1 VTVSANVDFNVALDN
16 FKQTYAPDL
25 QDNRPAF
32 MVLQEL
38 LKANRG
44 NFEMGAKVNIPVLL
58 SHQGGES
65 YGLSGDTS
73 NLGSPVSLE
82 IKDAQSDQFEIT
94 LPVRMPFG
102 MISKAQQ
109 SEKARFADKARLLL
123 LAGDTGAKRA
133 NELALLH
140 GRNSFGK
147 ILNTTGSS
155 GTTLVVQLTPDSWS
169 DGIWGA
175 ADNLPFD
182 TYSNQ
187 DATGT
192 KRNANADFNL
202 TAVDFANRKLTFTGN
217 ASDVTAT
224 LANDFIVPRGS
235 GAATAKVLPGLMYQ
249 AALGAGST
257 HLNISTNYTMW
268 RAKAVPITGAIT
280 FGKLVSGISPAVAHG
295 ADGKF
300 VGLASPRNYA
310 DLIKDLASARRLDA
324 SYSETKMKNGAQAV
338 EYRYLGVTI
347 TMVVHPFMKDGE
359 VVLLPPDNW
368 FRIGSDP
375 DPVMKLG
382 DVPLQV
388 MSSSANVIEWR
399 FWSAQALMPNLLAT
413 TVYFSGI
420 TPNAS

>member
-1 VTVSANVDFNVALDN
+1 MAISANIDFNVALDN

-25 QDNRPAF
+25 ADNRPSF

-38 LKANRG
+38 LKANKG
-44 NFEMGAKVNIPVLL
+44 SFEMGAKVNIPVLL

-65 YGLSGDTS
+65 YGTSGDTS
-73 NLGSPVSLE
+73 NLGNPVSLQ
-82 IKDAQSDQFEIT
+82 IIDAQSDQYEIT

-102 MISKAQQ
+102 LISKAQQ

-133 NELALLH
+133 VELNLLH
-140 GRNSFGK
+140 GSNAYGQ
-147 ILNTTGSS
+147 
-155 GTTLVVQLTPDSWS
+155 VQSVSVAGAVATITLTPQSWS

-182 TYSNQ
+182 VQTTQ
-187 DATGT
+187 TGGT
-192 KRNANADFNL
+192 KRNLNGDANL
-202 TAVDFANRKLTFTGN
+202 TAVDFQNKTITLTCAAAAD
-217 ASDVTAT
+217 ASAIA
-224 LANDFIVPRGS
+224 ANDYIVPRGS
-235 GAATAKVLPGLMYQ
+235 AGKQMLGLMYQ
-249 AALGAGST
+249 ANLGAGQT
-257 HLNISTNYTMW
+257 HMNISTNFTMW
-268 RAKAVPITGAIT
+268 RAKKVSVNGPIT
-280 FGKLVSGISPAVAHG
+280 FGKIVSGISPAVAHG

-300 VGLASPRNYA
+300 IGLASPRNYA
-310 DLIKDLASARRLDA
+310 DLLKDLASARRLDA
-324 SYSETKMKNGAQAV
+324 SYSETKLTNGAQSV
-338 EYRYLGVTI
+338 EYRYLGLKI

-359 VVLLPPDNW
+359 VVVFPPDNW

-388 MSSSANVIEWR
+388 MSSTANVIEWR
-399 FWSAQALMPNLLAT
+399 FWSGQTIMPNLLAT
-413 TVYFSGI
+413 TVLFSGI